1 MSYNKKKSK
10 SKRVNIQELFSMGL
24 RFSDVIF
31 LDHLKHATCV
41 VKFIQLMCLD
51 LLRILQQTSA
61 TSSRALAFRRVM
73 NRYKINFS
81 TMSFRKEKSKLK
93 NSTWYSVKCF
103 YWFECCVCLF
113 NDSVF
118 TGLFSVHKTFFFAV
132 WITT

>member
-1 MSYNKKKSK
+1 MSYKKKKSK

-81 TMSFRKEKSKLK
+81 TMSFKKEKSKPK
-93 NSTWYSVKCF
+93 NSK
-103 YWFECCVCLF
+103 
-113 NDSVF
+113 
-118 TGLFSVHKTFFFAV
+118 
-132 WITT
+132 